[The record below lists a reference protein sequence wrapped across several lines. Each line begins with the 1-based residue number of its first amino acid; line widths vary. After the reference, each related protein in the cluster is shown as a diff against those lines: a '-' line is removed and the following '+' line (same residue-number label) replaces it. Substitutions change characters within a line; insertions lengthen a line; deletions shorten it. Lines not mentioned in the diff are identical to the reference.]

1 MRPTLL
7 LIPGLLNT
15 PRVFDRLR
23 ALWRDEDAALRVAD
37 IRQADSLAG
46 MADAAWR
53 EVAQVPPDQPLVLAG
68 YSLGGYVALQMLA
81 EPRRPV
87 QGLGLIC
94 TSARPDTAEG
104 AVQRERAIAAIE
116 RDFARFVG
124 ALLKFL
130 LSPQAQTDAELVA
143 TVRADMLAAGAAA
156 AVRQHRAAAA
166 RPDRRGLLGQL
177 QLPAAVLGAAA
188 DPVTPLQASEELAAG
203 IAGATLE
210 RIEGAG
216 HLVPFEHPDRLA
228 AMLAGLVSRAA

>member
-1 MRPTLL
+1 MKPTLL

-23 ALWRDEDAALRVAD
+23 ALWREEDAALRVAD

-46 MADAAWR
+46 MADAAWA
-53 EVAQVPPDQPLVLAG
+53 EVAQLPPDQPLLLAG

-94 TSARPDTAEG
+94 SSARPDTAEG
-104 AVQRERAIAAIE
+104 AAQRERAIAAIE
-116 RDFARFVG
+116 RDFERFVG
-124 ALLKFL
+124 SLLRFL
-130 LSPQAQTDAELVA
+130 LSPQAQADAELVA
-143 TVRADMLAAGAAA
+143 AVRADMLAAGATA

-166 RPDRRGLLGQL
+166 RPDRRDLLGRL
-177 QLPAAVLGAAA
+177 QLPVAVLGSAA
-188 DPVTPLQASEELAAG
+188 DPVTPPQASEELAAG

-210 RIEGAG
+210 LIEGAG
-216 HLVPFEHPDRLA
+216 HLVPFEHPRRLA
-228 AMLAGLVSRAA
+228 ATLAGLVSRAA